1 MSTLQEKNFHY
12 FLNCYYTTMEQYEE
26 FFDKFKLEDVMLN
39 TDMNNLDSLIKT
51 TKDLRKQWDKVREI
65 AANNPESS
73 QEARAIAGQLF
84 GIVGGMRRHIKIFQ
98 PVCSA
103 RFDEDDELEVV
114 VCP

>member
-1 MSTLQEKNFHY
+1 MSTLQEKNFNY

-51 TKDLRKQWDKVREI
+51 NKDLRKQWDKVREI
-65 AANNPESS
+65 AANDPESS
-73 QEARAIAGQLF
+73 QEARAIASQLF
-84 GIVGGMRRHIKIFQ
+84 GIVGGMRRHIKTFQ